1 MNTDILA
8 TGLFSCPQHNK
19 NYLNNLCS
27 GGMERWS
34 GVSTGQPNKY
44 QRLRR
49 ADTITD
55 QARQRGVDP
64 LSPPGS
70 TFHVKHQR
78 LAHKRARSK
87 RFSAHKRQPSAQASH
102 LAHFI
107 LATLALI
114 VVLFASS
121 TAAAYA
127 YYQTHL
133 PILKEIASH
142 NLTQT
147 TRIYDRHGNLLYE
160 AYDQQKGR
168 RTYVSYKEISPQL
181 VNATIAVEDRTF
193 WTNAGVDFYG
203 IARAALSDAQ
213 SDQVVEGGSTITQQL
228 IKNQF
233 FVGQPRTLQVK
244 SDEAL
249 LAMGLTQQYPKWKIM
264 EMYLN
269 TVFYGDQNYGVEA
282 AAENFF
288 GMKPGCNHGHCI
300 PAVSRLTLGE
310 AALLAGMPQSPTYY
324 NPIYNKRAALQRQ
337 AVVLHDML
345 NLHMITSQ
353 QMHTAQAEMARFIFK
368 PYAATHKIQAPHFVW
383 YVINQV
389 EQEIGAPALF
399 DGGLSIY
406 TTLDLTLE
414 KQVEQIVYND
424 LYKAQQDNYMGYYG
438 PLNITNNVHNAA
450 VVVMNPTTGEILAM
464 DGSANY
470 YDNSPQ
476 VQGQYN
482 TAVDAERQP
491 GSAFKPVVYATAF
504 EMGWYPAMILPDHRT
519 IYPGNA
525 YPPYYTP
532 HNYDNLYHTGYPMT
546 IRTAIANSFNIPAVD
561 AILFAGTGNVVNMA
575 ERLGLSE
582 IGDVPQNQL
591 GPAMALGS
599 LGVSLLHLTGAYATF
614 ANQGVRVPPISILSI
629 KDNEGRTIYRYNETN
644 PPGVQVIRK
653 DVAFLVNSILSDKSA
668 RYHEFGPGNPLELDR
683 PAAAKTGTTDSFRD
697 NWTMGYTP
705 YLTTG
710 VWAGNDDNS
719 AMYNVIGITGAG
731 PIWHDVMEYASRY
744 YHYPPTSFVPPDDV
758 HLGVV
763 SALTGLRPLPGEPI
777 VKDWFID
784 GTMPTIYGNPH
795 DSYQAGCTW
804 SGCKTPAPTGGTIT
818 PVTITP
824 TPFYPNGGFSSHGKS
839 KCRSRHTCRNNSPP
853 FNPY

>member
-1 MNTDILA
+1 VEEMPTDQ
-8 TGLFSCPQHNK
+8 SN
-19 NYLNNLCS
+19 
-27 GGMERWS
+27 ER
-34 GVSTGQPNKY
+34 QYP
-44 QRLRR
+44 RR
-49 ADTITD
+49 ADNIAD
-55 QARQRGVDP
+55 QPTTYQKAGP
-64 LSPPGS
+64 SLSS

-78 LAHKRARSK
+78 LTQKRARAK
-87 RFSAHKRQPSAQASH
+87 RSLQRKRQPSSLASR
-102 LAHFI
+102 LAHFTLVV
-107 LATLALI
+107 LAIIT
-114 VVLFASS
+114 VLFASG
-121 TAAAYA
+121 AGAAYA
-127 YYQTHL
+127 YYQSQL
-133 PILKEIASH
+133 PILNGVADRS
-142 NLTQT
+142 LTQT

-181 VNATIAVEDRTF
+181 VNATIAVEDHTF

-203 IARAALSDAQ
+203 IARAAVSDVQ

-233 FVGQPRTLQVK
+233 FVGLPRNLQVK
-244 SDEAL
+244 GEEAL

-288 GMKPGCNHGHCI
+288 GIKPRCSHGHCI
-300 PAVSRLTLGE
+300 PAVSQLTLGE

-324 NPIYNKRAALQRQ
+324 NPLYNKPAALQRQ
-337 AVVLHDML
+337 AIVLQNML
-345 NLHMITSQ
+345 NLHMITAQ
-353 QMHTAQAEMARFIFK
+353 QMRAAQQEMARFVFK
-368 PYAATHKIQAPHFVW
+368 PYAAIHKIQAPHFVW
-383 YVINQV
+383 YVIDQL

-414 KQVEQIVYND
+414 KKVEQIVYDD

-438 PLNITNNVHNAA
+438 PLNIINNVHNAA
-450 VVVMNPTTGEILAM
+450 AVVMNPTNGEILAL

-482 TAVDAERQP
+482 AAIDAERQP
-491 GSAFKPVVYATAF
+491 GSAFKPVVYATTF

-519 IYPGNA
+519 VYPGNA

-532 HNYDNLYHTGYPMT
+532 HNYDDMYHTGYPMT

-561 AILFAGTGNVVNMA
+561 AIMFAGTGNVVNMA

-582 IGDVPQNQL
+582 IGAVPHNQL
-591 GPAMALGS
+591 GPSMALGS

-614 ANQGVRVPPISILSI
+614 ANQGIRVPPIAILSI
-629 KDNEGRTIYRYNETN
+629 KDNEGHTIYRYDEAN
-644 PPGVQVIRK
+644 PPGVQVIRQ
-653 DVAFLVNSILSDKSA
+653 DVAFLINSMLSDKSA

-697 NWTMGYTP
+697 NWTLGYTP

-731 PIWHDVMEYASRY
+731 PIWHDIMEYASHY
-744 YHYPPTSFVPPDDV
+744 YHHPPTNFVPPDDV
-758 HLGVV
+758 HMGTV
-763 SALTGLRPLPGEPI
+763 SALTGLLPLPGEPT
-777 VKDWFID
+777 VRDWFID
-784 GTMPTIYGNPH
+784 GTMPTIYSTPYA
-795 DSYQAGCTW
+795 SYQPGCIWLDCT
-804 SGCKTPAPTGGTIT
+804 TPSPTSGTIT

-824 TPFYPNGGFSSHGKS
+824 TPYYTNGGSGSHGKS
-839 KCRSRHTCRNNSPP
+839 KCRSRHTCRSNSSSS
-853 FNPY
+853 NSY